1 VLQIITA
8 GSAGWS
14 TTEVVAERART
25 VRGLALR
32 IIVEPVLMI
41 DDDIELCSM
50 LEDYLT
56 RHGFTVSMEHNG
68 ELGLHRALTG
78 EFSIVL
84 LDVMLPGLDGFE
96 VLRRLRTS
104 SQVSVLLLTARGEDI
119 DRIVGLEIGA
129 DDYLPKPFNPRELL
143 ARIRA
148 ICGAAQPT
156 GKGADGGPGHQASF
170 VGGIELDS
178 GARTAVCN
186 GVELDLTNVE
196 FELLGALMGAPG
208 QILTREHLTE
218 LVLDRRF
225 NPFDRSLDMHV
236 SRLRRKLDD
245 AAKLGDQIK
254 TIRSVGISVGRSL
267 CQLRDP
273 PHPVAAHAGPG
284 ELTNAEHVH
293 QDISLL
299 LAHRIPDHHLH
310 HFHPGAPV

>member
-1 VLQIITA
+1 VD
-8 GSAGWS
+8 
-14 TTEVVAERART
+14 
-25 VRGLALR
+25 
-32 IIVEPVLMI
+32 PVLLI

-50 LEDYLT
+50 LEDYLA
-56 RHGFTVSMEHNG
+56 RHGFAVTTEHHG

-148 ICGAAQPT
+148 ILRRSSTSRTIQPAI
-156 GKGADGGPGHQASF
+156 KHLSVA
-170 VGGIELDS
+170 GIELDS
-178 GARTAVCN
+178 GARTAICN
-186 GVELDLTNVE
+186 GAELDLTNVE
-196 FELLGALMGAPG
+196 FELLGALMEAPG

-218 LVLDRRF
+218 SVLDRRF

-245 AAKLGDQIK
+245 AASLGDQIK
-254 TIRSVGISVGRSL
+254 TIRSVGYQLALPVLPPSGSHGTAPHSGR
-267 CQLRDP
+267 
-273 PHPVAAHAGPG
+273 
-284 ELTNAEHVH
+284 EH
-293 QDISLL
+293 
-299 LAHRIPDHHLH
+299 
-310 HFHPGAPV
+310 